1 MIIVCPECST
11 KFDVNADRIPD
22 AGAKVRCAR
31 CKNVFTAY
39 KEPDVELIEDNGD
52 DFVEEEGTP
61 AVETSENTTED
72 TDFSYDKF
80 QELDSEE
87 PAAEESNDDF
97 SYADLAKELASEGK
111 QNAAAETAEEN
122 AENNCEATTDV
133 AEPEFPNQPASVK
146 KGGPLASIIRILLTL
161 ILIIMIA
168 VGIFI
173 YQNGTEQLEQ
183 TIKQIIGQ
191 QTSAPVQ
198 TGQVNIDNW
207 EGKFVLNKKA
217 GELFLI
223 RGEAINNFTEARAA
237 IQVKGVVFDQ
247 NGKPLRQKTVFC
259 GNAISDK
266 DLLSLSFPELEKMMG
281 NQFGKAL
288 SNMKIN
294 SKQRIPFDIVF
305 NELPKNLSE
314 FSVIVTSSQP
324 ATK

>member
-31 CKNVFTAY
+31 CKHVFTAS
-39 KEPDVELIEDNGD
+39 KETAAEEIENNAD
-52 DFVEEEGTP
+52 DETLVEEP
-61 AVETSENTTED
+61 AAETEENSADESS
-72 TDFSYDKF
+72 FSYDKF

-87 PAAEESNDDF
+87 APTEEDNDDF
-97 SYADLAKELASEGK
+97 SYTELAKELASEGK
-111 QNAAAETAEEN
+111 QGADNAANGSTAEAN
-122 AENNCEATTDV
+122 DV
-133 AEPEFPNQPASVK
+133 AEPEFPKQPAAK
-146 KGGPLASIIRILLTL
+146 KGGPLSSIIRILLTL

-173 YQNGTEQLEQ
+173 YLNGTDQLNQ
-183 TIKQIIGQ
+183 TIQQIFGQ
-191 QTSAPVQ
+191 QTTAPVQ
-198 TGQVNIDNW
+198 TGQITIDNR
-207 EGKFVLNKKA
+207 EGKFVLNKQA

-223 RGEAINNFTEARAA
+223 RGEVINNFSEARAA
-237 IQVKGVVFDQ
+237 IQVKGVIFDQ

-259 GNAISDK
+259 GNAIGDK
-266 DLLSLSFPELEKMMG
+266 ELLSLSFSELEKIMG
-281 NQFGKAL
+281 NQFGNDL

-305 NELPKNLSE
+305 NDLPKNLTE